1 MILDS
6 GLDVCCTNTIPSTTL
21 GTSSFMAMFTYA
33 AIGTGGTPA
42 APEDVLL
49 ESQIGSRSNSNGGFS
64 EVYNG
69 ALDNANNIFFVEQE
83 FTRVFDITSNVT
95 VREWGLSRQSTGNLT
110 ARDLFRDLSNNPT
123 AIPLEDGDQLQIVI
137 KLRVQAAW
145 EYEPASF
152 VITGAPGHDS
162 AGTHDGTAAVTPGSG
177 TIADQIYGAL
187 LACWPGGGTGNARHV
202 LSAIHAAQPGL
213 AKDDDITGSISFVNQ
228 VGDDYVPGTFYRDWS
243 ATFGTSE
250 ANGEHHGWVTGL
262 NFPPANQRRGLRF
275 LLTNPVSLTKT
286 DSHRL
291 VLTVRKHIARA

>member
-6 GLDVCCTNTIPSTTL
+6 GLDTCCSTPINAGNLTAAA
-21 GTSSFMAMFTYA
+21 FMLMFTYA
-33 AIGTGGTPA
+33 AIGTGSTPA
-42 APEDVLL
+42 TPEDLLL

-64 EVYNG
+64 EVHDG
-69 ALDNANNIFFVEQE
+69 ALDNANNLLFVEQE

-162 AGTHDGTAAVTPGSG
+162 AGAHDGTAAVTPGSD
-177 TIADQIYGAL
+177 TTADHIYRTL
-187 LACWPGGGTGNARHV
+187 LACWPGGGTGNARSQ
-202 LSAIHAAQPGL
+202 LSAILTAQPGL
-213 AKDDDITGSISFVNQ
+213 AKDDDIAGSISSVNE
-228 VGDDYVPGTFYRDWS
+228 VGAAYVPGTFYRDWS

-250 ANGEHHGWVTGL
+250 ANGEHHGWVVGVG
-262 NFPPANQRRGLRF
+262 FGASQRRGLRF
-275 LLTNPVSLTKT
+275 LLTNPATLTKT

-291 VLTVRKHIARA
+291 VLTVRKHIARV

>member
-6 GLDVCCTNTIPSTTL
+6 GLDVCCSNSISATSLTI
-21 GTSSFMAMFTYA
+21 GSFMSMFTYA

-49 ESQIGSRSNSNGGFS
+49 ESQIGSRSNSSGGFS
-64 EVYNG
+64 EVHDG
-69 ALDNANNIFFVEQE
+69 ALDSGNNLLFVEQE
-83 FTRVFDITSNVT
+83 FTRVFDIASNVT

-177 TIADQIYGAL
+177 TTADQIYGAL
-187 LACWPGGGTGNARHV
+187 LTCWPGGGTGNARHV
-202 LSAIHAAQPGL
+202 LSAIHTAQPGL
-213 AKDDDITGSISFVNQ
+213 AKDDDITGSISTAEQ
-228 VGDDYVPGTFYRDWS
+228 AGDDYVPGTFYRDWS

-250 ANGEHHGWVTGL
+250 ANGEHHGWVAGL
-262 NFPPANQRRGLRF
+262 NFPPAQRPRGLRF
-275 LLTNPVSLTKT
+275 LLTNPATLTKADT
-286 DSHRL
+286 ERL
-291 VLTVRKHIARA
+291 TLTVRKHISRA